1 MVDIHSHILSEVDD
15 GAKDIETSLKMLRI
29 AKDAGTKSI
38 IATPHYIYEQRSFD
52 TDLKDLEDR
61 FQDLKKRAVEDGNDI
76 EIYLGAEIFIFPTL
90 ADVLKEGRVH
100 TLNKT
105 KYVLIELPMQIIPMF
120 TDEVLFRLGLEGYIP
135 IISHPERNEEIIS
148 DIKII
153 DSYIERGILIQIDA
167 SSILG
172 LYSRKVKKTALKLIK
187 QNKVHF
193 IASDAHTCEGRNPS
207 LKKTKEILSSMIGE
221 EKALLLLSVNGR
233 KLLSGE
239 AIEDIY

>member
-100 TLNKT
+100 KAILDVRMDEST
-105 KYVLIELPMQIIPMF
+105 KHRFCLV
-120 TDEVLFRLGLEGYIP
+120 TP
-135 IISHPERNEEIIS
+135 I
-148 DIKII
+148 
-153 DSYIERGILIQIDA
+153 
-167 SSILG
+167 
-172 LYSRKVKKTALKLIK
+172 
-187 QNKVHF
+187 
-193 IASDAHTCEGRNPS
+193 
-207 LKKTKEILSSMIGE
+207 
-221 EKALLLLSVNGR
+221 
-233 KLLSGE
+233 
-239 AIEDIY
+239 